1 MRIIFN
7 NNTMRTGPSEDERY
21 QYTNFSDLQKI
32 LDNNVTATPG
42 EGPLGN
48 VTPTLPGDVT
58 AAPGEGPLGNVTPTL
73 PGDVIAAPGQGPLGN
88 VTPTVPSS
96 GVTIIPIIPVVRY
109 GYIKFFN
116 SNSSGE
122 SIDIY
127 INGTIAVSNLKFR
140 EYTEY
145 FSGTAGNYRI
155 TVYSAGKRNRK
166 LFERFFRIVVN
177 RKYTGV
183 FQGDYNNFS
192 MNIIENNCNMLNS
205 LRADVRFINTA
216 PNPTLMDIY
225 VDGSIIIRDFYYNDI
240 SDYLTLS
247 EGFHNVTLTVDGTMR
262 VVVEEPQLYFSGGSC
277 YGLYVSG
284 NNNTI
289 PIQLTLINERL

>member
-32 LDNNVTATPG
+32 LDNNMTATPG

-48 VTPTLPGDVT
+48 VTPTLPRDVT

-177 RKYTGV
+177 RSYGEVSIDV
-183 FQGDYNNFS
+183 FTQDL
-192 MNIIENNCNMLNS
+192 E
-205 LRADVRFINTA
+205 D
-216 PNPTLMDIY
+216 
-225 VDGSIIIRDFYYNDI
+225 SIDR
-240 SDYLTLS
+240 LKA
-247 EGFHNVTLTVDGTMR
+247 E
-262 VVVEEPQLYFSGGSC
+262 VEELKNRLEKKKESRIYNLMERVGEINSGR
-277 YGLYVSG
+277 
-284 NNNTI
+284 I
-289 PIQLTLINERL
+289 